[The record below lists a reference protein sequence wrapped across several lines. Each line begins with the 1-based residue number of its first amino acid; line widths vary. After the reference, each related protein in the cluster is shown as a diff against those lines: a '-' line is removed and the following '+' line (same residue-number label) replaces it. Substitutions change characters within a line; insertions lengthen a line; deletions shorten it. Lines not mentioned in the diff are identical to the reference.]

1 MGGDRNQRR
10 KKSLPPFLRVPHKLF
25 DCAAWADL
33 SSSAVRVYLC
43 FRRAE
48 NGHNA
53 DSLKVSY
60 AYFQRHGCGS
70 SATISRSLKE
80 LVAAELI
87 EIVTPGG
94 LFNRCTVYRLSKT
107 WEARVTTSF
116 SKAARFKSESC
127 GPENTAPPLQNIK
140 KLKPLA
146 VGVNFKN

>member
-1 MGGDRNQRR
+1 M
-10 KKSLPPFLRVPHKLF
+10 RVEHKLF
-25 DCAAWADL
+25 DCDAWADL

-87 EIVTPGG
+87 GIVTPGG
-94 LFNRCTVYRLSKT
+94 LFNRCTIYRLSKV

-116 SKAARFKSESC
+116 SKAARFKSES
-127 GPENTAPPLQNIK
+127 GGQRNAAAPLHN
-140 KLKPLA
+140 LKQLE
-146 VGVNFKN
+146 